1 MTLGC
6 RPLVSHAL
14 PAKAPSAWAAASP
27 RPAPAACSEPAWGAP
42 ATAPA
47 RGHGLL
53 VLMPGPACKQGI
65 STKKQNYEGW
75 KRPPRSPYPTAPS
88 PPPVSPTH
96 PRPPQQHVRG
106 FAARSGQKKLKKK
119 ASPGFSAAL
128 SVSPLGMQEEEE
140 EEEQQPPGCPPQA
153 HACTPGLR
161 APPQLPA
168 ASPRSSCALLEPEC
182 LHRPPRAARVINNS

>member
-65 STKKQNYEGW
+65 STEKPNYEGW
-75 KRPPRSPYPTAPS
+75 KRPLRWPYPTAPS
-88 PPPVSPTH
+88 PPMSPTH
-96 PRPPQQHVRG
+96 PRPPSST
-106 FAARSGQKKLKKK
+106 AAVLLPALAKKKLKK
-119 ASPGFSAAL
+119 ASPGFSAA
-128 SVSPLGMQEEEE
+128 SSASPLGMQEEE

-182 LHRPPRAARVINNS
+182 LRGPPRAARVINNS

>member
-14 PAKAPSAWAAASP
+14 PAKAPSAWVAASP

-65 STKKQNYEGW
+65 STEKPNYEGW

-88 PPPVSPTH
+88 PPMSPTH
-96 PRPPQQHVRG
+96 PRPPQQHGRG
-106 FAARSGQKKLKKK
+106 FSARSGQKKIKK
-119 ASPGFSAAL
+119 SFPWLFSSL
-128 SVSPLGMQEEEE
+128 VCE
-140 EEEQQPPGCPPQA
+140 PPGDAGGGGGGAAAAGLPA
-153 HACTPGLR
+153 PGARLHPR
-161 APPQLPA
+161 APRAPA
-168 ASPRSSCALLEPEC
+168 AAGREPSLQLC
-182 LHRPPRAARVINNS
+182 LVRAGMSPRAAESRQGH